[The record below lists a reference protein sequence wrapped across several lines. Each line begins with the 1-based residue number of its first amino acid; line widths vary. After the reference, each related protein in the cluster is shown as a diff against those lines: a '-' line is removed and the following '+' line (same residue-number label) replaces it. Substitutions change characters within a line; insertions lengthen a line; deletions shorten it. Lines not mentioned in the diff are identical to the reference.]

1 MDAVPHFSRSF
12 VGERNGQ
19 NRRRRY
25 PLIADEVRNPV
36 RDYTRLAASG
46 ARQDQERT
54 FGVRDR
60 FALLWIQ
67 ALEEIHEK

>member
-1 MDAVPHFSRSF
+1 MYAIPHFSRRF

-19 NRRRRY
+19 DRRRRH
-25 PLIADEVRNPV
+25 PLVADEVRNPV
-36 RDYTRLAASG
+36 RNHTCLTASG
-46 ARQDQERT
+46 ACQDQERT
-54 FGVRDR
+54 FGVRDG